1 MSYIIRSIIPA
12 CLVAMSMAS
21 GVQAHEL
28 GVPENDVVLTAS
40 GELDV
45 TNVDNTAQFD
55 MDMLMALD
63 STIIETS
70 TIWTDGVQEFEG
82 VQLHVLLERLGVTSG
97 TILATAINDYTIEI
111 PVEDAVV
118 DGPMIAYKLNQ
129 EFMSVRDKGPLWVV
143 YPYDDNADYR
153 SEVTYS
159 RSIWQLDRI
168 EFVE

>member
-1 MSYIIRSIIPA
+1 MSYILRSIIPA

-118 DGPMIAYKLNQ
+118 DGPMIAYKLNK

-143 YPYDDNADYR
+143 YPYDDNTDYR

>member
-143 YPYDDNADYR
+143 YPYDDNTDYR

>member
-1 MSYIIRSIIPA
+1 MSNILRSIIPA
-12 CLVAMSMAS
+12 CLVAVSMTT
-21 GVQAHEL
+21 GVQADEL

-45 TNVDNTAQFD
+45 TNVDDTAQFD

-63 STIIETS
+63 STVIETS

-143 YPYDDNADYR
+143 YPYDDNTDYR

>member
-1 MSYIIRSIIPA
+1 MSYMLRSIIPA
-12 CLVAMSMAS
+12 CLVAVSMAT
-21 GVQAHEL
+21 GAQAEEL

-40 GELDV
+40 GELAV
-45 TNVDNTAQFD
+45 TNVNDTAQFD
-55 MDMLMALD
+55 MDMLMAMD
-63 STIIETS
+63 STVIETS

-143 YPYDDNADYR
+143 YPYDDNTDYR

>member
-1 MSYIIRSIIPA
+1 MSNILRSIIPA
-12 CLVAMSMAS
+12 CLVAMSMAT

-143 YPYDDNADYR
+143 YPYDDNTDYR

>member
-1 MSYIIRSIIPA
+1 MSNILRSIIPA
-12 CLVAMSMAS
+12 CLVAVSMAS
-21 GVQAHEL
+21 GVQADEL
-28 GVPENDVVLTAS
+28 AVPENDVVLTAS

-45 TNVDNTAQFD
+45 TNVDDTAQLD
-55 MDMLMALD
+55 MDMLMAVD
-63 STIIETS
+63 STVIETS

-143 YPYDDNADYR
+143 YPYDDNTDYR

>member
-82 VQLHVLLERLGVTSG
+82 VELHVLLERLGVTSG

-143 YPYDDNADYR
+143 YPYDDNTDYR